1 MARKLGETLVARG
14 AITEK
19 QLIEALR
26 TQRIFG
32 ETLGSTL
39 LRLGAVKEDELGQ
52 ALALMHD
59 VPAATR
65 FDIEQTAPEVVA
77 LVSAEFAKR
86 HRALPFRVDG
96 DRLCLALQNPAD
108 SLAIHEAAFL
118 TNFDIVVH
126 VAPEAILKEALERF
140 HPAEGAT
147 HSIPSRLVT
156 DEQTADSSYSPEVA
170 PSPPRPSVEALPATL
185 QLAGQQLADAIS
197 RDAAFEAALDAM
209 DYWSERSAVFAIR
222 GEEAILLNARRFPT
236 LPPSDTGV
244 DLASSQ
250 IFSCLAHESCPPFYG
265 TISPSPADEFL
276 YTNLGGPFPRT
287 VTVVPICLRSR
298 PVAALYGDSTKL
310 ERPAPKPDHLIRLAS
325 IVAMSLESVILRL
338 KILKT
343 SGNRPG
349 SR

>member
-19 QLIEALR
+19 QLLEALR

-52 ALALMHD
+52 ALALMHQ
-59 VPAATR
+59 VPAASR
-65 FDIEQTAPEVVA
+65 FDIEQTSPEVVA
-77 LVSAEFAKR
+77 LVSAEFARR

-140 HPAEGAT
+140 HPVEGAT
-147 HSIPSRLVT
+147 HSIPPRLAT
-156 DEQTADSSYSPEVA
+156 DPQSADSSHA
-170 PSPPRPSVEALPATL
+170 PGVTPSAPRAPVEALPTSL
-185 QLAGQQLADAIS
+185 QLAGRQLADAIS
-197 RDAAFEAALDAM
+197 RDTAFEAALDAM
-209 DYWSERSAVFAIR
+209 DHWSERSAVFAIR
-222 GEEAILLNARRFPT
+222 SEEAILLSARRFPA

-250 IFSCLAHESCPPFYG
+250 VFSCLAHEGCPPFHG
-265 TISPSPADEFL
+265 TLSPSPADEFL

-298 PVAALYGDSTKL
+298 PIAALYGDSMTL
-310 ERPAPKPDHLIRLAS
+310 DLPVPEPDHLMRLAS

-349 SR
+349 PR